1 MMTFFR
7 VDPSATAVVRHSGR
21 DAILVVVEYAQLFT
35 RMRLGLICLAGEW
48 KPIRGALP
56 SGPLLRAMPLP
67 DGLLPWL
74 GGTPVSDC
82 GHPVFVLPDA
92 WLDIN
97 AHLLRH
103 GALNG

>member
-21 DAILVVVEYAQLFT
+21 DDVLVVVEYAQLVT
-35 RMRLGLICLAGEW
+35 RMRLALLRSAGEW
-48 KPIRGALP
+48 KPVRGAIP
-56 SGPLLRAMPLP
+56 PGPLFRTMTLP
-67 DGLLPWL
+67 DGLLQWL
-74 GGTPVSDC
+74 GGTPVSDY

>member
-35 RMRLGLICLAGEW
+35 RMRLCLICVAGEW
-48 KPIRGALP
+48 KPIRGAIP
-56 SGPLLRAMPLP
+56 SGPLFRAMPRP

-74 GGTPVSDC
+74 EGSQVSAEN
-82 GHPVFVLPDA
+82 HPVFALPNA
-92 WLDIN
+92 WADLN

>member
-7 VDPSATAVVRHSGR
+7 IDPSATAVVRHSGR
-21 DAILVVVEYAQLFT
+21 DAVLVIVEYAQLFT

-74 GGTPVSDC
+74 EGVPVSSDNY
-82 GHPVFVLPDA
+82 PVFVLPNA
-92 WLDIN
+92 WADLN

>member
-21 DAILVVVEYAQLFT
+21 DDLLVVVEYAQLFT
-35 RMRLGLICLAGEW
+35 RMRLGLMRGAVEW
-48 KPIRGALP
+48 KPIRGAIP
-56 SGPLLRAMPLP
+56 SGPLFRAMALP

-74 GGTPVSDC
+74 EGTPVSAEN
-82 GHPVFVLPDA
+82 HPVFVLPDA
-92 WLDIN
+92 WADLN

>member
-7 VDPSATAVVRHSGR
+7 IDPAATAVVRYPKH
-21 DAILVVVEYAQLFT
+21 DALLVVVEYAQLFT
-35 RMRLGLICLAGEW
+35 RMRLGLLRSEGVW
-48 KPIRGALP
+48 KPTRGAIP
-56 SGPLLRAMPLP
+56 TGPLFRAMTLP
-67 DGLLPWL
+67 DGLLQWL
-74 GGTPVSDC
+74 DGTPISDY

-97 AHLLRH
+97 AHLQRH